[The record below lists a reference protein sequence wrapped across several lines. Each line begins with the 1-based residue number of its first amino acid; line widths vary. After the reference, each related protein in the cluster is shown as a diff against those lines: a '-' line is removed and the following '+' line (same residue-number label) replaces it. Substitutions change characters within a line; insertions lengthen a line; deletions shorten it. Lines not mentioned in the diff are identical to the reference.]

1 MRAAPH
7 LAIVDL
13 VRSAITWQ
21 QESQGAVSDKP
32 KVLVCGGR
40 DFDHRATVYAKLDR
54 LHPDRP
60 FGAVIAGGSRGL
72 GRVIAQKFVEE
83 GANVLLCAREQK
95 TLLLAERELKAAA
108 RSGRWRGRN

>member
-60 FGAVIAGGSRGL
+60 FGAVIASGSRG
-72 GRVIAQKFVEE
+72 AD
-83 GANVLLCAREQK
+83 
-95 TLLLAERELKAAA
+95 TLAAEWAKN
-108 RSGRWRGRN
+108 RGVPFDVYMAD